1 MGFNMNDKK
10 VTLLTS
16 FGAALEYYDFVI
28 YALMANFISKHFFP
42 TFDSYAALIATFGIF
57 AVGYIMRPIGG
68 ILFGVIGDR
77 FGRKPTF
84 LLTLMLMACSTFCMG
99 IIPTYVTWGL
109 SASLIFML
117 LRMIQGV
124 SYGAELP
131 GSLIFLI
138 EHVNHESRGRNCG
151 FMISSLAAGVTTAYF
166 IAYLISHVL
175 TNEQMASWGWR
186 LPFLFGGILAI
197 VGYFIRKQTVET
209 PLFTKLENKNHQVIK
224 NIIMN
229 YWKNLL
235 QGLGLMVFPSAFVI
249 FGLSM
254 PSYLHD
260 SFGYRLTDVYL
271 VQTISHIYSMIL
283 IFFIGGLSDYIGRK
297 RLLLITLIATAL
309 IMFPLFK
316 ILLQHNIFG
325 LSIFIFVYQTIIAFM
340 AGCYFAMLAENFP
353 TAVRYTGVAFCYN
366 IAYVFAAFVPMIIAY
381 MGKIAIKAEYVS
393 LIFIILAT
401 ITILA
406 VLTIR
411 DQTRM
416 KLK

>member
-1 MGFNMNDKK
+1 MNNKK
-10 VTLLTS
+10 ITLLTS
-16 FGAALEYYDFVI
+16 LGAALEYYDFVI

-68 ILFGVIGDR
+68 VLFGILGDR

-84 LLTLMLMACSTFCMG
+84 LFTLMLMACSTFCMG
-99 IIPTYVTWGL
+99 IVPTYVTWGL

-117 LRMIQGV
+117 LRMIQGI

-151 FMISSLAAGVTTAYF
+151 FMISSLAVGVTTAYF
-166 IAYLISHVL
+166 VAYIISHVL

-186 LPFLFGGILAI
+186 LSFLFGGVLAL
-197 VGYFIRKQTVET
+197 VGYFIRKKTVET
-209 PLFTKLENKNHQVIK
+209 PLFIKLENKNHQVIK
-224 NIIMN
+224 NIATN

-235 QGLGLMVFPSAFVI
+235 QGLGLMMFPSAFVI

-316 ILLQHNIFG
+316 ILLQQNIFG

-393 LIFIILAT
+393 LVFIILVT

-411 DQTRM
+411 DQTRVE
-416 KLK
+416 LQ